1 MCSGLKDE
9 CAIFFSS
16 TVLQYSNIYII
27 RQLYSKGNTKNLMIF
42 WHILFISF
50 FSVFCHRKRR
60 IQIMDL
66 VTRKST
72 KGLNYFNS
80 ISVYTFTMLY
90 NTLCYF
96 FLPFVLYIQESKFDN
111 HKRFLLSYI
120 QIQHSRLIARSR
132 SIDRSI
138 DRERERLEKILKHLL
153 DETYNFCM
161 YFCTKNTIHT

>member
-1 MCSGLKDE
+1 MN
-9 CAIFFSS
+9 
-16 TVLQYSNIYII
+16 VPYSFPPLCFDSPSVFKYIHVYIYII
-27 RQLYSKGNTKNLMIF
+27 RQLYSKGNTKNLVIF

-96 FLPFVLYIQESKFDN
+96 FLPFVLYIQESKFVN
-111 HKRFLLSYI
+111 HKRFLLLYI
-120 QIQHSRLIARSR
+120 QIQHSRSIARSRSIEIDRSR

-138 DRERERLEKILKHLL
+138 ERERERER
-153 DETYNFCM
+153 DVRENS
-161 YFCTKNTIHT
+161 